1 MISFC
6 IGTFQVQALDEAD
19 IQDLQFKGDIYGL
32 FKYREEL
39 PTKTTPYR
47 VTIDFSLEK
56 FVKTS
61 FQGYIKISE
70 EEYNSVKPYQETIN
84 QHQKQYNSI
93 FEPLC
98 NQYFEIM
105 SQIELKVNE
114 RKKLEASLQQASE
127 EEKKQIQEQL
137 DQIGIVINDLSDKRN
152 NLGEQIMNEALKI
165 DDSVG
170 EAIVKMIEFASPK
183 MTDQSKIELMS
194 SNTAEISTSG
204 YYLFFSSKTLLEDDS
219 SLISTYASGN
229 YEIMPLM
236 SSVQIIEVPETPKEE
251 VVEEPEVE
259 NPSTGIKNVII
270 SGGIILIC
278 SITGIYFIRKKKLF
292 VK

>member
-137 DQIGIVINDLSDKRN
+137 DQIGIVINDLDNKRG
-152 NLGEQIMNEALKI
+152 NLGDQILNEALKI
-165 DDSVG
+165 DDSVE
-170 EAIVKMIEFASPK
+170 EAIVKMDEFASQK
-183 MTDQSKIELMS
+183 KSDQSKKETMS
-194 SNTAEISTSG
+194 SNTEEISNPG
-204 YYLFFSSKTLLEDDS
+204 YYLFFSVKSLLEDDS
-219 SLISTYASGN
+219 SLNSTYGLVG
-229 YEIMPLM
+229 YELLPLM

-259 NPSTGIKNVII
+259 NPSTGIQN
-270 SGGIILIC
+270 IILGGGMIVIC
-278 SITGIYFIRKKKLF
+278 SLTGIYLMCKKKLF